1 MAFFR
6 KTKTT
11 NDAAKDRMVRAEAVE
26 NQTKWDELERMVSDQ
41 SYSTPPPS
49 STSAGTDNLSKTPPP
64 SRLNIEPQNM
74 QDADSDVFASD
85 LKVDMPDGSTF
96 VDVTPDLPEPA
107 SIESIAAPI
116 TSMAPSAH
124 FNTRERSATDDAIET
139 PSPSRFDREPSDDFM
154 SPPPAVNRADR
165 ADIGAMRLDVARI
178 SADIQSGEELY
189 RRAQQRIE
197 NLTGFV
203 ERAEIDFSMLNRLE
217 PENRRLK
224 ARNRTIE
231 REIDANLQKM
241 NVLRADLED
250 REQRLTE
257 KTRIYEATLSKLS
270 VAQKSLQ
277 EYERAL
283 STARESSDRNS
294 LNAERLQTSLD
305 VERREN
311 EVLRTRITES
321 VADIDVKQSAYI
333 EAKKIADS
341 LAQDCSDFR
350 HQAES
355 AEKEADELR
364 KSLVTAQTQNNAMK
378 AEMLSLHEDIRT
390 FKSQSEFTIISRE
403 DEMSALQ
410 EQVEHLSKQ
419 LEIKDDI
426 VRNAARDVQE
436 LRKVRT
442 AQDLER
448 ERLESQIETQAYQL
462 DQANSEI
469 LRTKQD
475 VTDFDRRYRDVATAL
490 SVAQS
495 RRMSSEPAAAPDIQ
509 PLAPPPAPEMS
520 SPDVAA
526 PPMPKPQPQAPILR
540 AQDIDDFD
548 NLSGDEIEDRIMDFR
563 LGLRKDLD

>member
-6 KTKTT
+6 KTKKSGESAETLQ
-11 NDAAKDRMVRAEAVE
+11 AKSEALH
-26 NQTKWDELERMVSDQ
+26 NQAKWDELERMVSEQNDASKNQ
-41 SYSTPPPS
+41 TTLETETSLDATG
-49 STSAGTDNLSKTPPP
+49 STSESFGIDSQTLS
-64 SRLNIEPQNM
+64 
-74 QDADSDVFASD
+74 DSMLGDFASD
-85 LKVDMPDGSTF
+85 LKIDMPTDSEF
-96 VDVTPDLPEPA
+96 LDVTPEVVDSEPEEVLSA
-107 SIESIAAPI
+107 
-116 TSMAPSAH
+116 MAPSVH
-124 FNTRERSATDDAIET
+124 FETSARDEKLTLPENPKSKTKVDQPRER
-139 PSPSRFDREPSDDFM
+139 FV
-154 SPPPAVNRADR
+154 SPPPATNRSDR

-231 REIDANLQKM
+231 RELESNAQKM
-241 NVLRADLED
+241 NVLRADLDD
-250 REQRLTE
+250 REQRLAE
-257 KTRIYEATLSKLS
+257 RTRVYESTLGKLS

-283 STARESSDRNS
+283 NSSRESSDRNA

-311 EVLRTRITES
+311 EVLRERVTDSVTEM
-321 VADIDVKQSAYI
+321 DVKQTAYI

-341 LAQDCSDFR
+341 LAQDCADYR

-364 KSLVTAQTQNNAMK
+364 KSLATAQTQNNAMK
-378 AEMLSLHEDIRT
+378 AEMFSLHEDIRT

-403 DEMSALQ
+403 DEMTALQ
-410 EQVEHLSKQ
+410 QQVDHLTKQ
-419 LEIKDDI
+419 LNIKDEI

-448 ERLESQIETQAYQL
+448 ERLEAQIENQAYQL

-469 LRTKQD
+469 LKTKQD

-495 RRMSSEPAAAPDIQ
+495 RRMSNAPAETPDIQ
-509 PLAPPPAPEMS
+509 PANPPAAPQS
-520 SPDVAA
+520 SKSDE
-526 PPMPKPQPQAPILR
+526 
-540 AQDIDDFD
+540 FE
-548 NLSGDEIEDRIMDFR
+548 NLTGEEIEDRIMDFR
-563 LGLRKDLD
+563 LGLRSDIT

>member
-6 KTKTT
+6 K
-11 NDAAKDRMVRAEAVE
+11 AKKSDVSPDDRRAKAEAIE
-26 NQTKWDELERMVSDQ
+26 NQAKWDELERMVSEQ
-41 SYSTPPPS
+41 SKSPELKPASSDLPPL
-49 STSAGTDNLSKTPPP
+49 TSQ
-64 SRLNIEPQNM
+64 EPIM
-74 QDADSDVFASD
+74 GETAVEFETQDMRITHADEYAAD
-85 LKVDMPDGSTF
+85 LKVDMPNDSKF
-96 VDVTPDLPEPA
+96 VDVTPEPVET
-107 SIESIAAPI
+107 STRETIAA
-116 TSMAPSAH
+116 MAPSEH
-124 FNTRERSATDDAIET
+124 FEAGQQSERLGASNGENATYNNKDAEDRFT
-139 PSPSRFDREPSDDFM
+139 P
-154 SPPPAVNRADR
+154 PPPAVRRPDR

-231 REIDANLQKM
+231 REIEANVQKM

-250 REQRLTE
+250 REQRLAE
-257 KTRIYEATLSKLS
+257 KTRVYETTLGKLS

-283 STARESSDRNS
+283 HNSRESSDRNA
-294 LNAERLQTSLD
+294 LNSERLQTSLD

-311 EVLRTRITES
+311 EVLRERL
-321 VADIDVKQSAYI
+321 ADVIGEMDVKQTAYI

-341 LAQDCSDFR
+341 LAQDCADYR

-364 KSLVTAQTQNNAMK
+364 KNLATAQTQNNAMK
-378 AEMLSLHEDIRT
+378 AEMLGLHEDIRT

-403 DEMSALQ
+403 DEMTALQ
-410 EQVEHLSKQ
+410 QQVDHLTKQ
-419 LEIKDDI
+419 LAIKDEI

-448 ERLESQIETQAYQL
+448 ERLEAHIETQAYQL
-462 DQANSEI
+462 DQANAEI
-469 LRTKQD
+469 LQTKQD

-490 SVAQS
+490 SVAQA
-495 RRMSSEPAAAPDIQ
+495 RRMSSEPAENPDIH
-509 PLAPPPAPEMS
+509 PVVTAEDMA
-520 SPDVAA
+520 VT
-526 PPMPKPQPQAPILR
+526 
-540 AQDIDDFD
+540 QDDEYE
-548 NLSGDEIEDRIMDFR
+548 NLSGQEIEDRIMDFR
-563 LGLRKDLD
+563 LGLRNDIT

>member
-6 KTKTT
+6 KTQKTDKPSKT
-11 NDAAKDRMVRAEAVE
+11 RPASEQALK
-26 NQTKWDELERMVSDQ
+26 NQSKWDELERLVRDNGKLTETASTKAESDFVEAKEEF
-41 SYSTPPPS
+41 S
-49 STSAGTDNLSKTPPP
+49 SMDLGAESISDSNLDS
-64 SRLNIEPQNM
+64 LN
-74 QDADSDVFASD
+74 SD
-85 LKVDMPDGSTF
+85 LKLDLPEDSKF
-96 VDVTPDLPEPA
+96 VDVTPE
-107 SIESIAAPI
+107 APRE
-116 TSMAPSAH
+116 TVKSMPPSAH
-124 FNTRERSATDDAIET
+124 FNEGARSERAATSESINLAQKTNASAPTA
-139 PSPSRFDREPSDDFM
+139 SFVSA
-154 SPPPAVNRADR
+154 PPPTNRPDR

-231 REIDANLQKM
+231 REIEANVQKM

-250 REQRLTE
+250 REQRLSE
-257 KTRIYEATLSKLS
+257 KTRVYEATLGKLS

-283 STARESSDRNS
+283 GNSRESSDRNA

-305 VERREN
+305 VERRE
-311 EVLRTRITES
+311 
-321 VADIDVKQSAYI
+321 
-333 EAKKIADS
+333 S
-341 LAQDCSDFR
+341 LAQDCSDYR

-355 AEKEADELR
+355 VEKEADELR
-364 KSLVTAQTQNNAMK
+364 KSLATAQTQNNAMK

-390 FKSQSEFTIISRE
+390 FKSQSEFSIISRE
-403 DEMSALQ
+403 DEMAALQ
-410 EQVEHLSKQ
+410 QQVDHLTKQ
-419 LEIKDDI
+419 LEIKDEI

-448 ERLESQIETQAYQL
+448 ERLEAQIETQAFQL
-462 DQANSEI
+462 DEANSEI
-469 LRTKQD
+469 LKTKQD

-495 RRMSSEPAAAPDIQ
+495 RRMSNAPAETPDIQ
-509 PLAPPPAPEMS
+509 PAPTQET
-520 SPDVAA
+520 
-526 PPMPKPQPQAPILR
+526 PQLTSNEFVTPYQTTEFE
-540 AQDIDDFD
+540 D
-548 NLSGDEIEDRIMDFR
+548 LSGEEIEERIMDFR
-563 LGLRKDLD
+563 LGLRKDI

>member
-1 MAFFR
+1 MAIFR
-6 KTKTT
+6 KTKKS
-11 NDAAKDRMVRAEAVE
+11 NPLSENRQAKAETLQ
-26 NQTKWDELERMVSDQ
+26 NQAKWDELERMVSDQ
-41 SYSTPPPS
+41 ADLSASPSPAPPEIDFTTPTVQSLQVDAQDMVDAS
-49 STSAGTDNLSKTPPP
+49 SET
-64 SRLNIEPQNM
+64 
-74 QDADSDVFASD
+74 FASD
-85 LKVDMPDGSTF
+85 LKVDLPTDAEF
-96 VDVTPDLPEPA
+96 VDVTPKTAKPA
-107 SIESIAAPI
+107 PLKTI
-116 TSMAPSAH
+116 TAMAPSVH
-124 FNTRERSATDDAIET
+124 FDKGARSERATVPPTPNTLQSETFAT
-139 PSPSRFDREPSDDFM
+139 
-154 SPPPAVNRADR
+154 PPPAVNRADR

-231 REIDANLQKM
+231 REIDANVQKM
-241 NVLRADLED
+241 TVLRADLED
-250 REQRLTE
+250 REQRLSE
-257 KTRIYEATLSKLS
+257 KTRVYETTLGKLS
-270 VAQKSLQ
+270 VVQKSLQ

-283 STARESSDRNS
+283 SNSRESSDRNA

-311 EVLRTRITES
+311 EVLRERVTDT
-321 VADIDVKQSAYI
+321 VTDMDVKQTAYI

-341 LAQDCSDFR
+341 LAQDCSDYR

-364 KSLVTAQTQNNAMK
+364 KSLATAQTQNNAMK
-378 AEMLSLHEDIRT
+378 AEMFSLHEDIRT

-403 DEMSALQ
+403 DEMTALQ
-410 EQVEHLSKQ
+410 QQVDHLTKQ
-419 LEIKDDI
+419 LDIKDEI

-442 AQDLER
+442 SQDLER
-448 ERLESQIETQAYQL
+448 ERLEAQIETQAYQL

-469 LRTKQD
+469 LQTKQD

-495 RRMSSEPAAAPDIQ
+495 RRMSNEPAETPDIQ
-509 PLAPPPAPEMS
+509 PMTAPVEPQTTRFEPETPIAE
-520 SPDVAA
+520 PDE
-526 PPMPKPQPQAPILR
+526 
-540 AQDIDDFD
+540 FD
-548 NLSGDEIEDRIMDFR
+548 NLTGKEIEDRIMDFR
-563 LGLRKDLD
+563 LGLRNDIT

>member
-6 KTKTT
+6 KAKKTKDTAE
-11 NDAAKDRMVRAEAVE
+11 DRKAKAEAKL
-26 NQTKWDELERMVSDQ
+26 NQAKWDELERMVSAQNDAPK
-41 SYSTPPPS
+41 SADDTLPKTDVISSARSTAS
-49 STSAGTDNLSKTPPP
+49 LD
-64 SRLNIEPQNM
+64 M
-74 QDADSDVFASD
+74 DAHDMRMADTETFMSD
-85 LKVDMPDGSTF
+85 LKVDMPTGSEF
-96 VDVTPDLPEPA
+96 VDVTPAEPE
-107 SIESIAAPI
+107 I
-116 TSMAPSAH
+116 TRVEAEPKKTISAM
-124 FNTRERSATDDAIET
+124 T
-139 PSPSRFDREPSDDFM
+139 PSIHFETAARAERLAQDDDRIKDSFIA
-154 SPPPAVNRADR
+154 PPPATNRPDR

-231 REIDANLQKM
+231 REIEASVQKM

-250 REQRLTE
+250 REQRLAE
-257 KTRIYEATLSKLS
+257 KTRVYESTLGKLS

-277 EYERAL
+277 DYERAL
-283 STARESSDRNS
+283 NNSRESSDRNALKS
-294 LNAERLQTSLD
+294 ERLQTSLD

-311 EVLRTRITES
+311 EVLRDRVTET
-321 VADIDVKQSAYI
+321 VAEMDAKQTAYI

-341 LAQDCSDFR
+341 LAQDCSDYR

-364 KSLVTAQTQNNAMK
+364 KALATAQTKNNAMK
-378 AEMLSLHEDIRT
+378 AEMLGLHEDIRT

-403 DEMSALQ
+403 DEMTALQ
-410 EQVEHLSKQ
+410 QQVDHLSKQ
-419 LEIKDDI
+419 LDIKDEI

-448 ERLESQIETQAYQL
+448 ERLEAQIEAQAYQL
-462 DQANSEI
+462 DQANAEI
-469 LRTKQD
+469 LQTKQD

-490 SVAQS
+490 SVAQA
-495 RRMSSEPAAAPDIQ
+495 RRMSNEPSETPDIQ
-509 PLAPPPAPEMS
+509 PAPVHSAPAANSLDTDE
-520 SPDVAA
+520 
-526 PPMPKPQPQAPILR
+526 
-540 AQDIDDFD
+540 FD
-548 NLSGDEIEDRIMDFR
+548 HLTGEEIEDRIMDFR
-563 LGLRKDLD
+563 LGLRKDIT

>member
-6 KTKTT
+6 KTKKS
-11 NDAAKDRMVRAEAVE
+11 DIAPEDRQAKAESLH
-26 NQTKWDELERMVSDQ
+26 NQAKWDELERLVSEDAG
-41 SYSTPPPS
+41 STKTAPS
-49 STSAGTDNLSKTPPP
+49 MTSEKLSMTSPTPRTSLNVDSQNL
-64 SRLNIEPQNM
+64 L
-74 QDADSDVFASD
+74 DASADTFASD
-85 LKVDMPDGSTF
+85 LKVDMPSDSEF
-96 VDVTPDLPEPA
+96 VDVTLEAPA
-107 SIESIAAPI
+107 PSETLAA
-116 TSMAPSAH
+116 MVPSAH
-124 FNTRERSATDDAIET
+124 FEDGARSVRINAAANQSTNTQTDKPRER
-139 PSPSRFDREPSDDFM
+139 FV
-154 SPPPAVNRADR
+154 SPPPAVNRSDR

-231 REIDANLQKM
+231 REIDANVQKM
-241 NVLRADLED
+241 TVLRADLED
-250 REQRLTE
+250 REQRLAE
-257 KTRIYEATLSKLS
+257 KTRVYETTLGKLS

-283 STARESSDRNS
+283 SNARESSDRNA

-311 EVLRTRITES
+311 EVLRERVTDAVTEM
-321 VADIDVKQSAYI
+321 DVKQTAYI

-341 LAQDCSDFR
+341 LAQDCSDYR

-364 KSLVTAQTQNNAMK
+364 KSLATAQTQNNAMK
-378 AEMLSLHEDIRT
+378 AEMFSLHEDIRT

-403 DEMSALQ
+403 DEMTALQ
-410 EQVEHLSKQ
+410 QQVDHLTKQ
-419 LEIKDDI
+419 LEIKDEI

-448 ERLESQIETQAYQL
+448 ERLETQVETQAYQL

-469 LRTKQD
+469 LQTKQD

-495 RRMSSEPAAAPDIQ
+495 RRMSSEPAETPDIQ
-509 PLAPPPAPEMS
+509 PVASSAAHNMS
-520 SPDVAA
+520 A
-526 PPMPKPQPQAPILR
+526 PQPTSPQQTSNKTDEFEDLTGA
-540 AQDIDDFD
+540 
-548 NLSGDEIEDRIMDFR
+548 EIEDRIMDFR
-563 LGLRKDLD
+563 LGLRDDIT

>member
-1 MAFFR
+1 
-6 KTKTT
+6 
-11 NDAAKDRMVRAEAVE
+11 
-26 NQTKWDELERMVSDQ
+26 
-41 SYSTPPPS
+41 
-49 STSAGTDNLSKTPPP
+49 
-64 SRLNIEPQNM
+64 
-74 QDADSDVFASD
+74 
-85 LKVDMPDGSTF
+85 
-96 VDVTPDLPEPA
+96 
-107 SIESIAAPI
+107 
-116 TSMAPSAH
+116 MAPSQH
-124 FNTRERSATDDAIET
+124 FNEGVQSGRIDASVNEPSSQRGDET
-139 PSPSRFDREPSDDFM
+139 PKDFV

-231 REIDANLQKM
+231 REIDANVQKM

-250 REQRLTE
+250 REQRLAE
-257 KTRIYEATLSKLS
+257 KTRIYETTLGKLS

-283 STARESSDRNS
+283 NTSRESSDRNA

-311 EVLRTRITES
+311 EVLRTRIADT
-321 VADIDVKQSAYI
+321 VTDIDLKQTAYI
-333 EAKKIADS
+333 EAKTIADS

-364 KSLVTAQTQNNAMK
+364 KNLAQAQTQNNAMK

-403 DEMSALQ
+403 DEMTALQ
-410 EQVEHLSKQ
+410 QQVDHLSKQ

-448 ERLESQIETQAYQL
+448 ERLEAHIESQAFQL

-495 RRMSSEPAAAPDIQ
+495 RRMSSQPAEAPDIQ
-509 PLAPPPAPEMS
+509 PMAPPATPEMS
-520 SPDVAA
+520 ASDVSATQT
-526 PPMPKPQPQAPILR
+526 PLEPTNTPLPR
-540 AQDIDDFD
+540 AKDIDDFD
-548 NLSGDEIEDRIMDFR
+548 TLSGDEIEDRIMDYR
-563 LGLRKDLD
+563 LGLRNDIV